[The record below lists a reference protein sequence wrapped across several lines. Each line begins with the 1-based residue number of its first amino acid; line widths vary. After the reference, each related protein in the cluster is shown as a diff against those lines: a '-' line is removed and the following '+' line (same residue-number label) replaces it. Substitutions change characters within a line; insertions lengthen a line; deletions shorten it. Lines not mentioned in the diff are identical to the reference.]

1 MKLSIRRFP
10 LKTRMVL
17 ILGLIA
23 LLQTGA
29 LGLFALHYLT
39 STLEEQMGER
49 ALHVAKTIAS
59 IPTVIKGVESGDS
72 SELQPLSLTLAD
84 RTQARFVVIGDR
96 NGLRLAHP
104 NPERLGLSMA
114 EDDDDAVSPTLAY
127 GLAQV
132 TRAQGSL
139 GLSMRARAPIYDAT
153 GEEII
158 GLVSVGYLLDKVDLY
173 INRYRLTMAIVI
185 LAAFLFSVFT
195 AVWFA
200 SHFKKAI
207 FGLEPEEIGRLFQE
221 RNATLQSVREGII
234 AINTQ
239 GKITTINEAALS
251 ILNLP
256 SQQGILGHPITEV
269 LPYTRMPEVLTS
281 DQAEFDQEVR
291 VGDLVLIVNRVPLH
305 QSGRVIGVV
314 SSFRRKDEL
323 HQLGQKLSRI
333 QQYADSL
340 RSQAHEY
347 SNKLHTIAGLIQ
359 IGAYDKA
366 LKIIGQEARDHQAL
380 IHLLVEAVPDPV
392 LAGCLLGK
400 YNRARELGLVLEI
413 DPDSQMLDLP
423 DWIPREQ
430 LVSIL
435 GNLLDN
441 AFEATLN
448 HGGHGQTILLSMTDL
463 GDDLIFEI
471 EDRGPGIPDDQQQLI
486 FTKGFSSK
494 NKLGHGLGLHL
505 VNNLLQQLNGT
516 ITIEPGEPKG
526 SRFTVYIPKQQP
538 NLKQTHLKGVS
549 DE

>member
-17 ILGLIA
+17 LLGLIA

-39 STLEEQMGER
+39 SALEEQMGER

-59 IPTVIKGVESGDS
+59 IPQVIQSVEDRDS
-72 SELQPLSLTLAD
+72 TELQPLSLTLAEK
-84 RTQARFVVIGDR
+84 TQALFVVIGDR

-104 NPERLGLSMA
+104 NPERLGFSMSD
-114 EDDDDAVSPTLAY
+114 DDDDAVSPTLAY

-132 TRAQGSL
+132 TRAEGSL
-139 GLSMRARAPIYDAT
+139 GLSMRARAPIYDAA
-153 GEEII
+153 GEQVI

-173 INRYRLTMAIVI
+173 ISRYRLTMTMVI
-185 LAAFLFSVFT
+185 LLAFAFSVIT

-234 AINTQ
+234 AINTR
-239 GKITTINEAALS
+239 GEITTVNQAALS
-251 ILNLP
+251 ILDLP
-256 SQQGILGHPITEV
+256 NEQNIIGKPVTDL
-269 LPYTRMPEVLTS
+269 LPNSRMPEVLTS
-281 DQAEFDQEVR
+281 DQAQFDQEIR
-291 VGDLVLIVNRVPLH
+291 VGDRVLIVNRVPLH
-305 QSGRVIGVV
+305 QSGKVVGVV

-359 IGAYDKA
+359 IGANDKA
-366 LKIIGQEARDHQAL
+366 LAIIGQETRDHQAL

-413 DPDSQMLDLP
+413 DPDSQMRDLP
-423 DWIPREQ
+423 EWIPREQ

-448 HGGHGQTILLSMTDL
+448 HGGHGKAILLTMTDL

-471 EDRGPGIPDDQQQLI
+471 EDRGPGIPDDQQALI
-486 FTKGFSSK
+486 FTKGFTSK
-494 NKLGHGLGLHL
+494 ARAGHGLGLHL
-505 VNNLLQQLNGT
+505 VNSLLQQLNGT
-516 ITIEPGEPKG
+516 ITIEPGDPEG
-526 SRFTVYIPKQQP
+526 SRFTVYIPKQQAVKP
-538 NLKQTHLKGVS
+538 SPMTGAAN
-549 DE
+549 D

>member
-1 MKLSIRRFP
+1 MRLSLRRFP

-39 STLEEQMGER
+39 TSLEEEIGER

-59 IPTVIKGVESGDS
+59 IPQVIDAVTERDISR
-72 SELQPLSLTLAD
+72 LQPLSLTLAE
-84 RTQARFVVIGDR
+84 RTEARFVVIGDR
-96 NGLRLAHP
+96 DGLRLAHP
-104 NPERLGLSMA
+104 VAKRLGRSMA
-114 EDDDDAVSPTLAY
+114 EDDDDELTPTLAY

-132 TRAQGSL
+132 TRAEGSL
-139 GLSMRARAPIYDAT
+139 GLSMRARAPIYDNS
-153 GEEII
+153 GEQIV
-158 GLVSVGYLLDKVDLY
+158 GLVSVGYLLDRVDTY
-173 INRYRLTMAIVI
+173 ISRYRLTMTLVI
-185 LAAFLFSVFT
+185 LAALAFSILT

-200 SHFKKAI
+200 GHFKKAI

-221 RNATLQSVREGII
+221 RNATLQSIREGII
-234 AINTQ
+234 AINTR
-239 GKITTINEAALS
+239 GEITTLNEAARS
-251 ILNLP
+251 ILELP
-256 SQQGILGHPITEV
+256 SDADLLGQPVTEV
-269 LPYTRMPEVLTS
+269 LPDSRMPEVLSS
-281 DQAEFDQEVR
+281 DQPQFDQEVR
-291 VGDLVLIVNRVPLH
+291 LGEQALIVNRVPLH
-305 QSGRVIGVV
+305 HSGQVVGVV

-359 IGAYDKA
+359 IGANDEA
-366 LKIIGQEARDHQAL
+366 LALIGQETRDHQAL

-413 DPDSQMLDLP
+413 DPDSQMSDLP
-423 DWIPREQ
+423 EWIPREQ

-448 HGGHGQTILLSMTDL
+448 QGGHGKAVRMSMTDL

-471 EDRGPGIPDDQQQLI
+471 EDRGPGIPDDQHQLI
-486 FTKGFSSK
+486 FNKGVTSK
-494 NKLGHGLGLHL
+494 QAEGHGLGLHL
-505 VNNLLQQLNGT
+505 VHSLLQQLNGT
-516 ITIEPGEPKG
+516 ITIEPGTPDG
-526 SRFTVYIPKQQP
+526 SRFTVYIPKQP
-538 NLKQTHLKGVS
+538 HSTNLHGAA

>member
-1 MKLSIRRFP
+1 MKLSIRRYP

-29 LGLFALHYLT
+29 LGLFALHYLA
-39 STLEEQMGER
+39 SALEEQMGER

-59 IPTVIKGVESGDS
+59 IPQVIKAVEARDS

-104 NPERLGLSMA
+104 LSERLGYSMA
-114 EDDDDAVSPTLAY
+114 EDDDDDFTPTLAY

-132 TRAQGSL
+132 TRAEGSL
-139 GLSMRARAPIYDAT
+139 GLSMRARAPIYDLA
-153 GEEII
+153 GEKII
-158 GLVSVGYLLDKVDLY
+158 GLVSVGYLLDRVEIF
-173 INRYRLTMAIVI
+173 INRYRLTLVMVI
-185 LAAFLFSVFT
+185 LAAFAFSVAT

-207 FGLEPEEIGRLFQE
+207 FGLEPEQIGRLFQE
-221 RNATLQSVREGII
+221 RNATLQSIREGII
-234 AINTQ
+234 AINAE
-239 GKITTINEAALS
+239 GLITTINEAART
-251 ILNLP
+251 ILDLP
-256 SQQGILGHPITEV
+256 DQRSLLGQPIAQV
-269 LPYTRMPEVLTS
+269 LPYSRMPEVLS
-281 DQAEFDQEVR
+281 NDVAQFDQEVR
-291 VGDLVLIVNRVPLH
+291 VGDLELIVNRVPLH
-305 QSGRVIGVV
+305 QNGRVTGVV

-323 HQLGQKLSRI
+323 HQLARKLSHI

-359 IGAYDKA
+359 IGASEEA
-366 LKIIGQEARDHQAL
+366 LALIGQETRDHQAL

-400 YNRARELGLVLEI
+400 YNRARELGLYLEI
-413 DPDSQMLDLP
+413 DPDSRMLDLP
-423 DWIPREQ
+423 HWIPREQ
-430 LVSIL
+430 LVSII

-441 AFEATLN
+441 AFEATL
-448 HGGHGQTILLSMTDL
+448 GYSGPGQSILLSMTDL

-471 EDRGPGIPDDQQQLI
+471 EDRGPGIPDEQQHLI
-486 FTKGFSSK
+486 FTKGFTSK
-494 NKLGHGLGLHL
+494 AEAGHGLGLHL
-505 VNNLLQQLNGT
+505 VSNLIQQLNGT
-516 ITIEPGEPKG
+516 ITIDPGEQDG
-526 SRFTVYIPKQQP
+526 SRFTVYIPKRQHPSQP
-538 NLKQTHLKGVS
+538 AGVPH
-549 DE
+549 E